1 MTNAET
7 IQKLVDEFASIP
19 DWEDRYAHIIALG
32 RALPA
37 YPEEYRKDKY
47 KVSGCQS
54 QVWLYAGGQSRGE
67 QDALGT
73 VGGEANGH
81 KDVASDVIHFEA
93 DSDAAI
99 VKGLIAILMKIYND
113 RTPQEILGVPPDF
126 IQKLGLDQHL
136 TVNRTN
142 GLASMMKQIH
152 LYAIA
157 YGRIDEERKRS
168 RELKSQ

>member
-1 MTNAET
+1 MTSTDT
-7 IQKLVDEFASIP
+7 IRKLVDEFAAIP

-32 RALPA
+32 RALPE
-37 YPEEYRKDKY
+37 YPEEHRMDKY

-54 QVWLYAGGQSRGE
+54 QVWLFAGE
-67 QDALGT
+67 QGRAEAGAQGT
-73 VGGEANGH
+73 VDGGTHGH
-81 KDVASDVIHFEA
+81 KDDGSEVIHFEA

-113 RTPQEILGVPPDF
+113 RTPQEILGVSPDF
-126 IQKLGLDQHL
+126 IQQLGLDQHL

-157 YGRIDEERKRS
+157 YGRIDEERKRA
-168 RELKSQ
+168 RELHRQ